1 MPIQVNTRQSP
12 LSEIFFLP
20 RVNPTSKI
28 RSFVPVKTTHLNIV
42 NLLFPIFNF
51 QFSIIME
58 EIAEIINGT
67 LHAGT
72 PVKITEY
79 SIDSRSVVDPV
90 HTLFFALKG
99 RNHNAHDYIH
109 TLYDDGIR
117 SFVISEFRD
126 SFRQLTEAN
135 FIMVPNVL
143 AALQLLAA
151 HHRQQ
156 VQAEVIGITGSNGK
170 TVVKEWLYQLL
181 VNDYFVYRSP
191 RSYNSQVGVP
201 LSLLGIDR
209 KADLAIIEAG
219 ISQKG
224 EMQRLQ
230 QMIRPDMGIF
240 THLGD
245 AHAENFSSQ
254 QEKLAEKALLFSSC
268 KWIIGQDGKAL
279 DFIKTQVPSTV
290 SFLTWGENH
299 TANVQVKTLNVSSI
313 RREVEVTYQYKT
325 FVLRIPFV
333 DIASFENCMN
343 AVCVLIL
350 KQQEPSRITEK
361 VARLSAIAMRLEIKE
376 GINNCT
382 LINDYY
388 NSDPSSF
395 QLALNILATQDASKE
410 RVVILSDFMD
420 TGRAGSDLYPSIA
433 ETLRQA
439 NISLFIGIGK
449 RLSEQRHDF
458 ASNSRFYE
466 DTEHF
471 LRQEEREN
479 FKDQVILIKGARVFQ
494 FEFIAGFLQKQSHGT
509 VLEVD
514 LDAMVHNLNHFRR
527 LTDAHLAVMVKAF
540 SYGSGSREI
549 ASLLQYH
556 RVDYLMVA
564 FADEG
569 IELRAAGIT
578 IPIAVMNPEREAFD
592 NMIMF
597 NLEPEIYALDIL
609 EDFNGALRKH
619 GIKRFPVH
627 IKLNTGMNRSGFD
640 ERDIPRLLAF
650 FEAERAVYIRSLFS
664 HLAGSDEAVHDEFT
678 LGQIHLFERMTQQI
692 QARFDY
698 KIWRHI
704 LNSAGIER
712 FPRYHFDMVRLGIG
726 LHGISAVQA
735 DLIPVS
741 SFKTYISSIR
751 EVPEGQSI
759 GYGRKSFTSRPSRIA
774 VIMVGYADGLNRHLS
789 NRAGQ
794 VFVKGKRVPIIG
806 NICMDTCMI
815 DVTGTDA
822 AVGDEVEIFGKHIP
836 VTKVAEQL
844 GTIPYEV
851 LTGISQRVKRV
862 YYKE

>member
-1 MPIQVNTRQSP
+1 MN
-12 LSEIFFLP
+12 
-20 RVNPTSKI
+20 
-28 RSFVPVKTTHLNIV
+28 
-42 NLLFPIFNF
+42 
-51 QFSIIME
+51 

-67 LHAGT
+67 LHSGI
-72 PVKITEY
+72 PVEIMEY
-79 SIDSRSVVDPV
+79 SIDSRSVVTPE
-90 HTLFFALKG
+90 HTLFFALTG
-99 RNHNAHDYIH
+99 NNHNGHDYIR
-109 TLYDDGIR
+109 TLYSDGMR
-117 SFVISEFRD
+117 AFVISEFREE
-126 SFRQLTEAN
+126 FNQLTGAN
-135 FIMVPNVL
+135 FIVVENVL
-143 AALQLLAA
+143 TALQQLAA
-151 HHRQQ
+151 HHRQHM
-156 VQAEVIGITGSNGK
+156 QAEVIGITGSNGK

-181 VNDYFVYRSP
+181 ANDHTVYRSP

-201 LSLLGIDR
+201 LSLLGIDP
-209 KADLAIIEAG
+209 KTEIAIIEAG

-224 EMQRLQ
+224 EMQHLL
-230 QMIRPDMGIF
+230 QMIQPTIGIF

-245 AHAENFSSQ
+245 AHGENFASKE
-254 QEKLAEKALLFSSC
+254 EKLAEKAQLFTSC
-268 KWIIGQDGKAL
+268 QWVIGQTGEAL
-279 DFIKTQVPSTV
+279 EYIKTRVPSTT
-290 SFLTWGENH
+290 SFLLWGEDPQADIHVKTMNITLGH
-299 TANVQVKTLNVSSI
+299 REVQV
-313 RREVEVTYQYKT
+313 T
-325 FVLRIPFV
+325 FGNKHFILDIPFP
-333 DIASFENCMN
+333 DIASYENCMS
-343 AVCVLIL
+343 AVSILLL
-350 KQQEPSRITEK
+350 KQYSPDVITSR
-361 VARLSAIAMRLEIKE
+361 VQQLSAIAMRMEIKD

-382 LINDYY
+382 LVNDYY

-420 TGRAGSDLYPSIA
+420 TGKSGDDLYPSIA

-449 RLSEQRHDF
+449 HLSEHRHDF
-458 ASNSRFYE
+458 AANSRFYE

-471 LRQEEREN
+471 LRQEERDN
-479 FKDQVILIKGARVFQ
+479 FNNQIILIKGARAFQ
-494 FEFIAGFLQKQSHGT
+494 LEYIAGFLQKQSHST
-509 VLEVD
+509 ILEVD
-514 LDAMVHNLNHFRR
+514 LDAMVHNLNHFRS
-527 LTDAHLAVMVKAF
+527 LTDAHIAVMVKAF

-609 EDFNGALRKH
+609 EDFNQALNKH

-640 ERDIPRLLAF
+640 EQDIPQLLEF
-650 FEAERAVYIRSLFS
+650 FEAERSVYIRSIFS
-664 HLAGSDEAVHDEFT
+664 HLAGSDEAKHDEFT
-678 LGQIHLFERMTQQI
+678 LEQIHLFERMTDCI
-692 QARFDY
+692 QSQFNY

-712 FPRYHFDMVRLGIG
+712 FPQYHFDMVRLGIG
-726 LHGISAVQA
+726 LHGISAANAQLQA
-735 DLIPVS
+735 VS

-751 EVPEGQSI
+751 DVPEGQSI
-759 GYGRKSFTSRPSRIA
+759 GYGRKSYTTRPSRIA
-774 VIMVGYADGLNRHLS
+774 VIPVGYADGLNRHLS
-789 NRAGQ
+789 NRVGN

-815 DVTGTDA
+815 DITDTDA
-822 AVGDEVEIFGKHIP
+822 TIGDEVEIFGKHIP
-836 VTKVAEQL
+836 VTELAEQL

-851 LTGISQRVKRV
+851 LTSVSFRVKRV

>member
-1 MPIQVNTRQSP
+1 MN
-12 LSEIFFLP
+12 
-20 RVNPTSKI
+20 
-28 RSFVPVKTTHLNIV
+28 
-42 NLLFPIFNF
+42 
-51 QFSIIME
+51 

-67 LHAGT
+67 LHSGI
-72 PVKITEY
+72 PVEITEY
-79 SIDSRSVVDPV
+79 SIDSRSVVTPE
-90 HTLFFALKG
+90 HTLFFALTG
-99 RNHNAHDYIH
+99 NNHNGHDYIR
-109 TLYDDGIR
+109 TLYTDGVR
-117 SFVISEFRD
+117 AFVISEFREE
-126 SFRQLTEAN
+126 FNQLTDAN
-135 FIMVPNVL
+135 FIVVENVL
-143 AALQLLAA
+143 TALQQLAA
-151 HHRQQ
+151 HHRQHT
-156 VQAEVIGITGSNGK
+156 QAEVIGITGSNGK

-181 VNDYFVYRSP
+181 ANDHAVYRSP

-201 LSLLGIDR
+201 LSLLGIDP
-209 KADLAIIEAG
+209 KTEIAIIEAG

-224 EMQRLQ
+224 EMQHLQ
-230 QMIRPDMGIF
+230 QMIQPTIGIF

-245 AHAENFSSQ
+245 AHGENFASRE
-254 QEKLAEKALLFSSC
+254 EKLAEKAQLFTSC
-268 KWIIGQDGKAL
+268 QWVIGQTGEAL
-279 DFIKTQVPSTV
+279 EYIKTRVPSTT
-290 SFLTWGENH
+290 SFLLWGEDPKADIHVKTMNIALGH
-299 TANVQVKTLNVSSI
+299 REVQV
-313 RREVEVTYQYKT
+313 T
-325 FVLRIPFV
+325 FGNKHFILDIPFP
-333 DIASFENCMN
+333 DIASYENCMN
-343 AVCVLIL
+343 AVSILLL
-350 KQQEPSRITEK
+350 KQYSPDVITSR
-361 VARLSAIAMRLEIKE
+361 VQQLSAIAMRMEIKD

-382 LINDYY
+382 LVNDYY

-420 TGRAGSDLYPSIA
+420 TGKAGDDLYPSIA

-449 RLSEQRHDF
+449 HLSEHRNDF
-458 ASNSRFYE
+458 AANSRFYE

-471 LRQEEREN
+471 LRQEERDN
-479 FKDQVILIKGARVFQ
+479 FNNQIILIKGARAFQ
-494 FEFIAGFLQKQSHGT
+494 FEYIAGFLQKQSHST
-509 VLEVD
+509 ILEVD
-514 LDAMVHNLNHFRR
+514 LDAMVHNLNHFRS
-527 LTDAHLAVMVKAF
+527 LTDAHIAVMVKAF

-609 EDFNGALRKH
+609 EDFNRALNKH

-640 ERDIPRLLAF
+640 EQDLPQLLEF
-650 FEAERAVYIRSLFS
+650 FQTERSVYIRSMFS
-664 HLAGSDEAVHDEFT
+664 HLAGSDETVHDEFT
-678 LGQIHLFERMTQQI
+678 LGQIHLFERMTERI
-692 QARFDY
+692 QAQFNY

-712 FPRYHFDMVRLGIG
+712 FPQYHFDMVRLGIG
-726 LHGISAVQA
+726 LHGISATHANLQ
-735 DLIPVS
+735 PVS

-759 GYGRKSFTSRPSRIA
+759 GYGRKSYTTRPSRIA
-774 VIMVGYADGLNRHLS
+774 VIPVGYADGLNRHLS
-789 NRAGQ
+789 NRVGN
-794 VFVKGKRVPIIG
+794 VFIKGKRVPIIG

-815 DVTGTDA
+815 DVTDTNA
-822 AVGDEVEIFGKHIP
+822 TIGDEVEIFGKHIL
-836 VTKVAEQL
+836 VTELSEQL
-844 GTIPYEV
+844 GTIPYEI
-851 LTGISQRVKRV
+851 LTGISHRVKRV

>member
-1 MPIQVNTRQSP
+1 MN
-12 LSEIFFLP
+12 
-20 RVNPTSKI
+20 
-28 RSFVPVKTTHLNIV
+28 
-42 NLLFPIFNF
+42 
-51 QFSIIME
+51 

-67 LHAGT
+67 LHSGI
-72 PVKITEY
+72 PVEIMEY
-79 SIDSRSVVDPV
+79 SIDSRSVVTPE
-90 HTLFFALKG
+90 HTLFFALTG
-99 RNHNAHDYIH
+99 NNHNGHDYIR
-109 TLYDDGIR
+109 TLYSDGMR
-117 SFVISEFRD
+117 AFVISEFREE
-126 SFRQLTEAN
+126 FNQLTGAN
-135 FIMVPNVL
+135 FIVVENVL
-143 AALQLLAA
+143 TALQQLAA
-151 HHRQQ
+151 HHRQHM
-156 VQAEVIGITGSNGK
+156 QAEVIGITGSNGK

-181 VNDYFVYRSP
+181 ANDHTVYRSP

-201 LSLLGIDR
+201 LSLLGIDP
-209 KADLAIIEAG
+209 KTEIAIIEAG

-224 EMQRLQ
+224 EMQHLL
-230 QMIRPDMGIF
+230 QMIQPTIGIF

-245 AHAENFSSQ
+245 AHGENFASKE
-254 QEKLAEKALLFSSC
+254 EKLAEKAQLFTSC
-268 KWIIGQDGKAL
+268 QWVIGQTGEAL
-279 DFIKTQVPSTV
+279 EYIKTRVPSTT
-290 SFLTWGENH
+290 SFLLWGEDPQADIHVKTMNITLGH
-299 TANVQVKTLNVSSI
+299 REVQV
-313 RREVEVTYQYKT
+313 T
-325 FVLRIPFV
+325 FGNKHFILDIPFP
-333 DIASFENCMN
+333 DIASYENCMS
-343 AVCVLIL
+343 AVSILLL
-350 KQQEPSRITEK
+350 KQYSPDVITSR
-361 VARLSAIAMRLEIKE
+361 VQQLSAIAMRMEIKD

-382 LINDYY
+382 LVNDYY

-420 TGRAGSDLYPSIA
+420 TGKAGDDLYPSIA

-449 RLSEQRHDF
+449 HLSEHRHDF
-458 ASNSRFYE
+458 AANSRFYE

-471 LRQEEREN
+471 LRQEERDN
-479 FKDQVILIKGARVFQ
+479 FNNQIILIKGARAFQ
-494 FEFIAGFLQKQSHGT
+494 LEYIAGFLQKQSHST
-509 VLEVD
+509 ILEVD
-514 LDAMVHNLNHFRR
+514 LDAMVHNLNHFRS
-527 LTDAHLAVMVKAF
+527 LTDAHIAVMVKAF

-609 EDFNGALRKH
+609 EDFNQALNKH
-619 GIKRFPVH
+619 GIKRFPIH

-640 ERDIPRLLAF
+640 EQDIPQLLEF
-650 FEAERAVYIRSLFS
+650 FEAERSVYIRSIFS
-664 HLAGSDEAVHDEFT
+664 HLAGSDEAKHDEFT
-678 LGQIHLFERMTQQI
+678 LEQIHLFERMTDCI
-692 QARFDY
+692 QSQFNY

-712 FPRYHFDMVRLGIG
+712 FPQYHFDMVRLGIG
-726 LHGISAVQA
+726 LHGISAANAQLQA
-735 DLIPVS
+735 VS

-751 EVPEGQSI
+751 DVPEGQSI
-759 GYGRKSFTSRPSRIA
+759 GYGRKSYTTRPSRIA
-774 VIMVGYADGLNRHLS
+774 VIPVGYADGLNRHLS
-789 NRAGQ
+789 NRVGN

-815 DVTGTDA
+815 DITDTDA
-822 AVGDEVEIFGKHIP
+822 TIGDEVEIFGKHIP
-836 VTKVAEQL
+836 VTDLAEQL

-851 LTGISQRVKRV
+851 LTSVSFRVKRV

>member
-1 MPIQVNTRQSP
+1 MN
-12 LSEIFFLP
+12 
-20 RVNPTSKI
+20 
-28 RSFVPVKTTHLNIV
+28 
-42 NLLFPIFNF
+42 
-51 QFSIIME
+51 

-67 LHAGT
+67 LHSGI
-72 PVKITEY
+72 PVEITEY
-79 SIDSRSVVDPV
+79 SIDSRSVVTPE
-90 HTLFFALKG
+90 HTLFFALTG
-99 RNHNAHDYIH
+99 NNHNGHDYIR
-109 TLYDDGIR
+109 TLYTDGVR
-117 SFVISEFRD
+117 AFVISEFREE
-126 SFRQLTEAN
+126 FNQLTDAN
-135 FIMVPNVL
+135 FIVVENVL
-143 AALQLLAA
+143 TALQQLAA
-151 HHRQQ
+151 HHRQHT
-156 VQAEVIGITGSNGK
+156 QAEVIGITGSNGK

-181 VNDYFVYRSP
+181 ANDHAVYRSP

-201 LSLLGIDR
+201 LSLLGIDP
-209 KADLAIIEAG
+209 KTEIAIIEAG

-224 EMQRLQ
+224 EMQHLQ
-230 QMIRPDMGIF
+230 QMIQPTIGIF

-245 AHAENFSSQ
+245 AHGENFASKE
-254 QEKLAEKALLFSSC
+254 EKLAEKAQLFTSC
-268 KWIIGQDGKAL
+268 QWVIGQTGEAL
-279 DFIKTQVPSTV
+279 EYIKTRVPSTT
-290 SFLTWGENH
+290 SFLLWGEDPKADIH
-299 TANVQVKTLNVSSI
+299 VKTMDIALGHREVQV
-313 RREVEVTYQYKT
+313 T
-325 FVLRIPFV
+325 FGNKHFILDIPFP
-333 DIASFENCMN
+333 DIASYENCMN
-343 AVCVLIL
+343 AVSILLL
-350 KQQEPSRITEK
+350 KQYSPNVIISR
-361 VARLSAIAMRLEIKE
+361 VQQLSAIAMRMEIKD

-382 LINDYY
+382 LVNDYY

-420 TGRAGSDLYPSIA
+420 TGKSGDDLYPSIA

-449 RLSEQRHDF
+449 HLSEHRHDF
-458 ASNSRFYE
+458 SANSRFYE

-471 LRQEEREN
+471 LRQEERDN
-479 FKDQVILIKGARVFQ
+479 FNNQIILIKGARAFQ
-494 FEFIAGFLQKQSHGT
+494 FEYIAGFLQKQSHST
-509 VLEVD
+509 ILEVD
-514 LDAMVHNLNHFRR
+514 LDAMVHNLNHFRS
-527 LTDAHLAVMVKAF
+527 LTDAHIAVMVKAF

-609 EDFNGALRKH
+609 EDFNRALNKH

-640 ERDIPRLLAF
+640 EQDIPQLLEF
-650 FEAERAVYIRSLFS
+650 FQTERSVYIRSMFS
-664 HLAGSDEAVHDEFT
+664 HLAGSDETVHDEFT
-678 LGQIHLFERMTQQI
+678 LGQIHLFERMTERI
-692 QARFDY
+692 QAQFNY

-712 FPRYHFDMVRLGIG
+712 FPQYHFDMVRLGIG
-726 LHGISAVQA
+726 LHGISATHANLQ
-735 DLIPVS
+735 PVS

-759 GYGRKSFTSRPSRIA
+759 GYGRKSYTTRPSRIA
-774 VIMVGYADGLNRHLS
+774 VIPVGYADGLNRHLS
-789 NRAGQ
+789 NRVGN
-794 VFVKGKRVPIIG
+794 VFIKGKRVPIIG

-815 DVTGTDA
+815 DVTDTNA
-822 AVGDEVEIFGKHIP
+822 AIGDEVEIFGKHIL
-836 VTKVAEQL
+836 VTELSEQL
-844 GTIPYEV
+844 GTIPYEI
-851 LTGISQRVKRV
+851 LTGISHRVKRV

>member
-1 MPIQVNTRQSP
+1 MN
-12 LSEIFFLP
+12 
-20 RVNPTSKI
+20 
-28 RSFVPVKTTHLNIV
+28 
-42 NLLFPIFNF
+42 
-51 QFSIIME
+51 

-67 LHAGT
+67 LHSGI
-72 PVKITEY
+72 PVEIMEY
-79 SIDSRSVVDPV
+79 SIDSRSVVTPE
-90 HTLFFALKG
+90 HTLFFALTG
-99 RNHNAHDYIH
+99 NNHNGHDYIR
-109 TLYDDGIR
+109 TLYSDGMR
-117 SFVISEFRD
+117 AFVISEFREE
-126 SFRQLTEAN
+126 FNQLTGAN
-135 FIMVPNVL
+135 FIVVENVL
-143 AALQLLAA
+143 TALQQLAA
-151 HHRQQ
+151 HHRQHM
-156 VQAEVIGITGSNGK
+156 QAEVIGITGSNGK

-181 VNDYFVYRSP
+181 ANDHAVYRSP

-201 LSLLGIDR
+201 LSLLGIDP
-209 KADLAIIEAG
+209 KTEIAIIEAG

-224 EMQRLQ
+224 EMQHLL
-230 QMIRPDMGIF
+230 QMIQPTIGIF

-245 AHAENFSSQ
+245 AHGENFASKE
-254 QEKLAEKALLFSSC
+254 EKLAEKAQLFTSC
-268 KWIIGQDGKAL
+268 QWVIGQTGEAL
-279 DFIKTQVPSTV
+279 EYIKTRVPSTT
-290 SFLTWGENH
+290 SFLLWGEDPQADIHVKTMNITLGH
-299 TANVQVKTLNVSSI
+299 REVQV
-313 RREVEVTYQYKT
+313 T
-325 FVLRIPFV
+325 FGNKHFILDIPFP
-333 DIASFENCMN
+333 DIASYENCMS
-343 AVCVLIL
+343 AVSILLL
-350 KQQEPSRITEK
+350 KQYSPDVITSR
-361 VARLSAIAMRLEIKE
+361 VQQLSAIAMRMEIKD

-382 LINDYY
+382 LVNDYY

-420 TGRAGSDLYPSIA
+420 TGKAGDDLYPSIA

-449 RLSEQRHDF
+449 HLSEHRHDF
-458 ASNSRFYE
+458 AANSRFYE

-471 LRQEEREN
+471 LRQEERDN
-479 FKDQVILIKGARVFQ
+479 FNNQSILIKGARAYQ
-494 FEFIAGFLQKQSHGT
+494 LEYIAGFLQKQSHST
-509 VLEVD
+509 ILEVD
-514 LDAMVHNLNHFRR
+514 LDAMVHNLNHFRS
-527 LTDAHLAVMVKAF
+527 LTDAHIAVMVKAF

-609 EDFNGALRKH
+609 EDFNQALNKH
-619 GIKRFPVH
+619 GIKRFPIH

-640 ERDIPRLLAF
+640 EQDIPQLLEF
-650 FEAERAVYIRSLFS
+650 FEAERSVYIRSIFS
-664 HLAGSDEAVHDEFT
+664 HLAGSDEAKHDEFT
-678 LGQIHLFERMTQQI
+678 LEQIHLFERMTDCI
-692 QARFDY
+692 QSQFNY

-712 FPRYHFDMVRLGIG
+712 FPQYHFDMVRLGIG
-726 LHGISAVQA
+726 LHGISAANAQLQA
-735 DLIPVS
+735 VS

-751 EVPEGQSI
+751 DVPEGQSI
-759 GYGRKSFTSRPSRIA
+759 GYGRKSYTTRPSRIA
-774 VIMVGYADGLNRHLS
+774 VIPVGYADGLNRHLS
-789 NRAGQ
+789 NRVGN

-815 DVTGTDA
+815 DITDTDA
-822 AVGDEVEIFGKHIP
+822 TIGDEVEIFGKHIP
-836 VTKVAEQL
+836 VTELAEQL

-851 LTGISQRVKRV
+851 LTSVSFRVKRV

>member
-1 MPIQVNTRQSP
+1 MN
-12 LSEIFFLP
+12 
-20 RVNPTSKI
+20 
-28 RSFVPVKTTHLNIV
+28 
-42 NLLFPIFNF
+42 
-51 QFSIIME
+51 

-67 LHAGT
+67 LHSGI
-72 PVKITEY
+72 PVEIMEY
-79 SIDSRSVVDPV
+79 SIDSRSVVTPE
-90 HTLFFALKG
+90 HTLFFALTG
-99 RNHNAHDYIH
+99 NNHNGHDYIR
-109 TLYDDGIR
+109 TLYSDGMR
-117 SFVISEFRD
+117 AFVISEFREE
-126 SFRQLTEAN
+126 FNQLTGAN
-135 FIMVPNVL
+135 FIVVENVL
-143 AALQLLAA
+143 TALQQLAA
-151 HHRQQ
+151 HHRQHM
-156 VQAEVIGITGSNGK
+156 QAEVIGITGSNGK

-181 VNDYFVYRSP
+181 ANDHTVYRSP

-201 LSLLGIDR
+201 LSLLGIDP
-209 KADLAIIEAG
+209 KTEIAIIEAG

-224 EMQRLQ
+224 EMQHLQ
-230 QMIRPDMGIF
+230 QMIQPTIGIF

-245 AHAENFSSQ
+245 AHGENFASRE
-254 QEKLAEKALLFSSC
+254 EKLAEKAQLFTSC
-268 KWIIGQDGKAL
+268 QWVIGQTGEAL
-279 DFIKTQVPSTV
+279 EYIKTRVPSTT
-290 SFLTWGENH
+290 SFLLWGEDPQADIHVKTMNITLGH
-299 TANVQVKTLNVSSI
+299 REVQV
-313 RREVEVTYQYKT
+313 T
-325 FVLRIPFV
+325 FGNKHFILDIPFP
-333 DIASFENCMN
+333 DIASYENCMS
-343 AVCVLIL
+343 AVSILLL
-350 KQQEPSRITEK
+350 KQYSPDVITSR
-361 VARLSAIAMRLEIKE
+361 VQQLSAIAMRMEIKD

-382 LINDYY
+382 LVNDYY

-420 TGRAGSDLYPSIA
+420 TGKAGDDLYPSIA

-449 RLSEQRHDF
+449 HLSEHRHDF
-458 ASNSRFYE
+458 AANSRFYE

-471 LRQEEREN
+471 LRQEERDN
-479 FKDQVILIKGARVFQ
+479 FNNQIILIKGARAFQ
-494 FEFIAGFLQKQSHGT
+494 LEYIAGFLQKQSHST
-509 VLEVD
+509 ILEVD
-514 LDAMVHNLNHFRR
+514 LDAMVHNLNHFRS
-527 LTDAHLAVMVKAF
+527 LTDAHIAVMVKAF

-609 EDFNGALRKH
+609 EDFNQALNKH
-619 GIKRFPVH
+619 GIKRFPIH

-640 ERDIPRLLAF
+640 EQDIPQLLEF
-650 FEAERAVYIRSLFS
+650 FEAERSVYIRSIFS
-664 HLAGSDEAVHDEFT
+664 HLAGSDEAKHDEFT
-678 LGQIHLFERMTQQI
+678 LEQIHLFERMTDCI
-692 QARFDY
+692 QSQFNY

-712 FPRYHFDMVRLGIG
+712 FPQYHFDMVRLGIG
-726 LHGISAVQA
+726 LHGISAANAQLQA
-735 DLIPVS
+735 VS

-751 EVPEGQSI
+751 DVPEGQSI
-759 GYGRKSFTSRPSRIA
+759 GYGRKSYTTRPSRIA
-774 VIMVGYADGLNRHLS
+774 VIPVGYADGLNRHLS
-789 NRAGQ
+789 NRVGN

-815 DVTGTDA
+815 DITDTDA
-822 AVGDEVEIFGKHIP
+822 TIGDEVEIFGKHIP
-836 VTKVAEQL
+836 VTELAEQL

-851 LTGISQRVKRV
+851 LTSVSFRVKRV

>member
-1 MPIQVNTRQSP
+1 MN
-12 LSEIFFLP
+12 
-20 RVNPTSKI
+20 
-28 RSFVPVKTTHLNIV
+28 
-42 NLLFPIFNF
+42 
-51 QFSIIME
+51 

-67 LHAGT
+67 LHSGI
-72 PVKITEY
+72 PVEIMEY
-79 SIDSRSVVDPV
+79 SIDSRSVVTPE
-90 HTLFFALKG
+90 HTLFFALTG
-99 RNHNAHDYIH
+99 NNHNGHDYIR
-109 TLYDDGIR
+109 TLYSDGMR
-117 SFVISEFRD
+117 AFVISEFREE
-126 SFRQLTEAN
+126 FNQLTGAN
-135 FIMVPNVL
+135 FIVVENVL
-143 AALQLLAA
+143 TALQQLAA
-151 HHRQQ
+151 HHRQHM
-156 VQAEVIGITGSNGK
+156 QAEVIGITGSNGK

-181 VNDYFVYRSP
+181 ANDHAVYRSP

-201 LSLLGIDR
+201 LSLLGIDP
-209 KADLAIIEAG
+209 KTEIAIIEAG

-224 EMQRLQ
+224 EMQHLL
-230 QMIRPDMGIF
+230 QMIQPTIGIF

-245 AHAENFSSQ
+245 AHGENFASKE
-254 QEKLAEKALLFSSC
+254 EKLAEKAQLFTSC
-268 KWIIGQDGKAL
+268 QWVIGQTGEAL
-279 DFIKTQVPSTV
+279 EYIKTRVPSTT
-290 SFLTWGENH
+290 SFLLWGEDPQADIHVKTMNITLGH
-299 TANVQVKTLNVSSI
+299 REVQV
-313 RREVEVTYQYKT
+313 T
-325 FVLRIPFV
+325 FGNKHFILDIPFP
-333 DIASFENCMN
+333 DIASYENCMS
-343 AVCVLIL
+343 AVSILLL
-350 KQQEPSRITEK
+350 KQYSPDVITSR
-361 VARLSAIAMRLEIKE
+361 VQQLSAIAMRMEIKD

-382 LINDYY
+382 LVNDYY

-420 TGRAGSDLYPSIA
+420 TGKAGDDLYPSIA

-449 RLSEQRHDF
+449 HLSEHRHDF
-458 ASNSRFYE
+458 AANSRFYE

-471 LRQEEREN
+471 LRQEERDN
-479 FKDQVILIKGARVFQ
+479 FNNQIILIKGARAFQ
-494 FEFIAGFLQKQSHGT
+494 LEYIAGFLQKQSHST
-509 VLEVD
+509 ILEVD
-514 LDAMVHNLNHFRR
+514 LDAMVHNLNHFRS
-527 LTDAHLAVMVKAF
+527 LTDAHIAVMVKAF

-609 EDFNGALRKH
+609 EDFNQALNKH
-619 GIKRFPVH
+619 GIKRFPIH

-640 ERDIPRLLAF
+640 EQDIPQLLEF
-650 FEAERAVYIRSLFS
+650 FEAERSVYIRSIFS
-664 HLAGSDEAVHDEFT
+664 HLAGSDEAKHDEFT
-678 LGQIHLFERMTQQI
+678 LEQIHLFERMTDCI
-692 QARFDY
+692 QSQFNY

-712 FPRYHFDMVRLGIG
+712 FPQYHFDMVRLGIG
-726 LHGISAVQA
+726 LHGISAANAQLQA
-735 DLIPVS
+735 VS

-751 EVPEGQSI
+751 DVPEGQSI
-759 GYGRKSFTSRPSRIA
+759 GYGRKSYTTRPSRIA
-774 VIMVGYADGLNRHLS
+774 VIPVGYADGLNRHLS
-789 NRAGQ
+789 NRVGN

-815 DVTGTDA
+815 DITDTDA
-822 AVGDEVEIFGKHIP
+822 TIGDEVEIFGKHIP
-836 VTKVAEQL
+836 VTELAEQL

-851 LTGISQRVKRV
+851 LTSVSFRVKRV